1 MKPVWADSCGVGL
14 RAPPSFLRS
23 RSEHERTSHPEL
35 SSQVRGAA
43 ESAAR
48 PDVISRGR
56 PLERRAR
63 AVQPWPR
70 LLPRPA
76 RAAVESTQR
85 ASLIRKG
92 RAPQVQGRPGQPPEW
107 RWRLVVPALLDAS
120 RGRRQHSDPAKIS
133 RNGPRLS
140 EIGSG
145 RRPQA
150 ASRTRAGPTIRGRA
164 RFSIS
169 PFAIRAATRTTS
181 ATRTRARSTRRSG
194 RVG

>member
-1 MKPVWADSCGVGL
+1 MTKTPRRLCLAIACPADD
-14 RAPPSFLRS
+14 PPDWLPPRRFVALQDVDDTMGPTFFFPGTHAS
-23 RSEHERTSHPEL
+23 PEL
-35 SSQVRGAA
+35 QDALDDTSP
-43 ESAAR
+43 ECLE
-48 PDVISRGR
+48 GR
-56 PLERRAR
+56 D
-63 AVQPWPR
+63 
-70 LLPRPA
+70 
-76 RAAVESTQR
+76 AAV
-85 ASLIRKG
+85 ALLG
-92 RAPQVQGRPGQPPEW
+92 AGDAAVYDGQPPEW